1 MSAPQAIKD
10 ALLAALDEAYDADAR
25 AHTRVVV
32 PLGAEAL
39 LYSDEPHDIP
49 AEATYKIA
57 VDATDGEVI
66 HLRISVRIPRYGVWP
81 L

>member
-10 ALLAALDEAYDADAR
+10 ALLAALDAAYDADSR
-25 AHTRVVV
+25 VHTRVAV
-32 PLGAEAL
+32 PLGADAL
-39 LYSDEPHDIP
+39 LYADEPHTIP
-49 AEATYKIA
+49 AEAMYKIA

-66 HLRISVRIPRYGVWP
+66 NLRISVRVPGFGVWP